1 MNISELIDEIV
12 RVKAER
18 ESLNTIS
25 SELTS
30 KLVRLEKDL
39 MEAMASAGTT
49 KAASAAGHSCK
60 MEEKVY
66 PAIKDWT
73 AFYDYVTRTNSFD
86 LLHKR
91 LSNTAFRDR
100 WAAGE
105 EIPGTSSSS
114 IWEVSI
120 TKSRS

>member
-25 SELTS
+25 AELTS

-49 KAASAAGHSCK
+49 KAASNAGHSCK
-60 MEEKVY
+60 MEQKVY
-66 PAIKDWT
+66 PTIKDWN
-73 AFYDYVTRTNSFD
+73 AFYKYVSETGSYD

>member
-18 ESLNTIS
+18 EGLNTIS

-30 KLVRLEKDL
+30 RLTKLERDL
-39 MEAMASAGTT
+39 MELMASAGTT
-49 KAASAAGHSCK
+49 KAASNAGHSCK
-60 MEEKVY
+60 VEKKSY

-73 AFYDYVTRTNSFD
+73 LFYDYVTKTNSFD

-105 EIPGTSSSS
+105 EISY
-114 IWEVSI
+114 
-120 TKSRS
+120 

>member
-18 ESLNTIS
+18 EGLNTIS

-30 KLVRLEKDL
+30 RLTKLERDL
-39 MEAMASAGTT
+39 MELMASAGTT
-49 KAASAAGHSCK
+49 KAASNAGHSCK
-60 MEEKVY
+60 VEKKSY

-73 AFYDYVTRTNSFD
+73 LFYDYVTKTNSFD

-105 EIPGTSSSS
+105 EIPGTSSSE

>member
-12 RVKAER
+12 RVKADR
-18 ESLNTIS
+18 EKLNS
-25 SELTS
+25 DASELT
-30 KLVRLEKDL
+30 KTLAVLEKDL

-49 KAASAAGHSCK
+49 KAASNAGHSCK
-60 MEEKVY
+60 MEQKVY

-114 IWEVSI
+114 IWEVAI